1 MRASKSQRKFLAR
14 VFQKFCYKKTSK
26 TFIFEVEKSEEKN
39 TYDFGNIW
47 LFYDSS
53 PSLKNIKWALITS
66 YDKFGFFYKSQWS
79 CPSITFLPSWN
90 QWKISR
96 KSPCKNR
103 KKSPWIRKSDRG
115 NFLKNLNFQKSHMNL
130 RKKKICPLRR
140 KVTNLLKIQ

>member
-53 PSLKNIKWALITS
+53 PSLKNIKWALILQATTS
-66 YDKFGFFYKSQWS
+66 LAFFTNHNDHAPLLHFSQVETSEKFQES
-79 CPSITFLPSWN
+79 PLA
-90 QWKISR
+90 KIE
-96 KSPCKNR
+96 
-103 KKSPWIRKSDRG
+103 KKA
-115 NFLKNLNFQKSHMNL
+115 HE
-130 RKKKICPLRR
+130 
-140 KVTNLLKIQ
+140 